1 MHRRRKTDSYRM
13 LKQKVFW
20 QTALMM
26 VAAFAAVWGFYL
38 FVWRG
43 HFADFIVG
51 ILQRLMGL
59 NYAGALEVY
68 HLTFRRNFDALMLV
82 AIGACFFLIFRFFLN
97 WFMKYFHEIDRG
109 VSLLLDRGDTEIHMS
124 AELKPMEQ
132 KLNQVH
138 HTLEQQFLDIREA
151 EQKKDELVMYLAH
164 DIRTPLTSVIGYLN
178 LLIEMPDLS
187 DAQRQKFVQV
197 TLEKA
202 ERLETLVNE
211 FFDITRYNRTQIE
224 LSKEN
229 IDLYYL
235 LVQLKEEA
243 YPSLSRKGMTLRIDA
258 EEDCMAYGNAD
269 KLARVFHN
277 LLKNAVAYG
286 DRGSE
291 ITIRVRET
299 KEETILFISNHGAT
313 ISQVEQERI
322 FDKFYRMDA
331 ARQSDSGGAGLG
343 LAIAKELVLMHGG
356 DIRVESCDGV
366 TTFQVTLPKSL
377 GKHL

>member
-1 MHRRRKTDSYRM
+1 M

-20 QTALMM
+20 QTALM
-26 VAAFAAVWGFYL
+26 VAAAFAAVWGLYIY
-38 FVWRG
+38 VWHG
-43 HFADFIVG
+43 HFANLVIG

-59 NYAGALEVY
+59 DYEAALEVY
-68 HLTFRRNFDALMLV
+68 RLAFRKNFDAWMLA
-82 AIGACFFLIFRFFLN
+82 AIGVCFFVIFRFFLN

-109 VSLLLDRGDTEIHMS
+109 VSLLLERGETEIQMS
-124 AELKPMEQ
+124 VELKPMEQ

-138 HTLEQQFLDIREA
+138 HTLEQQFLDIRES
-151 EQKKDELVMYLAH
+151 ERKKDELVMYLAH

-178 LLIEMPDLS
+178 LLKEMPDLS

-202 ERLETLVNE
+202 GRLETLVNE

-235 LVQLKEEA
+235 LIQLKEEA

-258 EEDCMAYGNAD
+258 REDCMVYGNAD

-286 DRGSE
+286 DAGSE

-299 KEETILFISNHGAT
+299 EEETLLFISNHGET
-313 ISQVEQERI
+313 ISRAEQERI

-356 DIRVESCDGV
+356 DIQVESSDGV
-366 TTFQVTLPKSL
+366 TTFQVKLPRQKS
-377 GKHL
+377 